1 MWQKT
6 LYDFF
11 MGADQSGLEIKE
23 KVINQL
29 RGVVDPELGSD
40 IVDLGMVK
48 EIDFKD
54 TGDLHITIALTTAG
68 CPLKAQI
75 QKDVR
80 LRMKNVVEVS
90 SVKIEWTEFSG
101 MSWVEDG
108 FYYSTFPKPKEGKEY
123 SQRDRKSV
131 V

>member
-1 MWQKT
+1 
-6 LYDFF
+6 
-11 MGADQSGLEIKE
+11 MGADQAGLEINE

-48 EIDFKD
+48 KIDFKD
-54 TGDLHITIALTTAG
+54 NGDLKITIALTTAG

-80 LRMKNVVEVS
+80 LRIKV
-90 SVKIEWTEFSG
+90 
-101 MSWVEDG
+101 
-108 FYYSTFPKPKEGKEY
+108 
-123 SQRDRKSV
+123 SQRFRT
-131 V
+131 